1 MLGAVERRSVEIMTA
16 KVVAEE
22 SARREATHLE
32 RGRVQTAYLE
42 AERIV
47 AVE

>member
-1 MLGAVERRSVEIMTA
+1 MAA

-22 SARREATHLE
+22 SARCDVTHLE
-32 RGRVQTAYLE
+32 GVRVQTAYLE

-47 AVE
+47 ALE